1 MMATTVVYVS
11 CAEPREILRF
21 AMDRDSGELRRIDAT
36 YVPGIDIASN
46 TSMPLAVNPNKWVL
60 HAGLRQP
67 PYPCVGFAIEPAD
80 GALSMLGSANLPHT
94 VCYLTIDRGGKHLLA
109 ASYQGALLASHA
121 LDARG
126 VITAPPTQV
135 VPTPPACHS
144 VIQDAAGR
152 FVYAASLGGD
162 VVMRLRFDAATG
174 RLDDMQTAPMPPG
187 AGPRHLRLSPD
198 GRVLYAL
205 CELDATIGVFA
216 VAPET
221 GLLERRQI
229 LRTQPEG
236 FAAKAADMHL
246 TPDGGLLY
254 ASERST
260 STLTACRVAPDGTL
274 SVLGQTATET
284 FPRGFAI
291 DPRGRFLLAVGQ
303 ESHRLSVY
311 RIDPH
316 TGRLDAAARYAT
328 ARNPNWIEIVDLP
341 AG

>member
-1 MMATTVVYVS
+1 
-11 CAEPREILRF
+11 
-21 AMDRDSGELRRIDAT
+21 
-36 YVPGIDIASN
+36 
-46 TSMPLAVNPNKWVL
+46 MPLAINPDRRVL

-67 PYPCVGFAIEPAD
+67 PFPCVGFAIDPAD
-80 GALSMLGSANLPHT
+80 GALRMLGSAPLPHS
-94 VCYLTIDRGGKHLLA
+94 VCYLTIDRTGQHLLA
-109 ASYQGALLASHA
+109 ASYQGALLASHK
-121 LDARG
+121 LDQPG

-135 VPTPPACHS
+135 VPTPPAAHS
-144 VIQDAAGR
+144 VIQDASGR

-162 VVMRLRFDAATG
+162 VVMRLRFDATTG
-174 RLDDMQTAPMPPG
+174 RLDDMQMAPMPKG

-198 GRVLYAL
+198 GRFLYAL

-216 VAPET
+216 VAPDT

-236 FAAKAADMHL
+236 FAAKCADMHL
-246 TPDGGLLY
+246 TPDGSLLF
-254 ASERST
+254 ASERKT
-260 STLTACRVAPDGTL
+260 STLTACRIAPDSTL
-274 SVLGQTATET
+274 SMIGQTATET

-303 ESHRLSVY
+303 ESHHLSVY
-311 RIDPH
+311 QIDPQ
-316 TGRLDAAARYAT
+316 TGGLAALERHAT

>member
-1 MMATTVVYVS
+1 MATTIVYVS

-21 AMDRDSGELRRIDAT
+21 TMDRDSGSLRRIDAT

-46 TSMPLAVNPNKWVL
+46 TSMPLAINPDRRVL

-67 PYPCVGFAIEPAD
+67 PFPCVGFAIDPAD
-80 GALSMLGSANLPHT
+80 GALRMLGSAPLPHS
-94 VCYLTIDRGGKHLLA
+94 VCYLTIDRTGQHLLA
-109 ASYQGALLASHA
+109 ASYQGALLASHK
-121 LDARG
+121 LDQRG

-135 VPTPPACHS
+135 VPTPPAAHS
-144 VIQDAAGR
+144 VIQDASGR

-162 VVMRLRFDAATG
+162 VVMRLRFDATTG
-174 RLDDMQTAPMPPG
+174 RLDDMQMAPMPKG

-198 GRVLYAL
+198 GRFLYAL

-216 VAPET
+216 VAPDT

-236 FAAKAADMHL
+236 FAAKCADMHL
-246 TPDGGLLY
+246 TPDGSLLF
-254 ASERST
+254 ASERKT
-260 STLTACRVAPDGTL
+260 STLTACRIAPDSTL
-274 SVLGQTATET
+274 SMIGQTATET

-303 ESHRLSVY
+303 ESHHLSVY
-311 RIDPH
+311 QIDPQ
-316 TGRLDAAARYAT
+316 TGGLAALERHAT